1 MSVHWT
7 NGRSALQ
14 ATRPTSK
21 ASGILFLANTVLG
34 GQVDGCGGEFDDS
47 GSIRCTPILHLSYRR
62 SSVCRK
68 ECKI

>member
-1 MSVHWT
+1 MASSLSDPGQRTGNVSVHWT

-47 GSIRCTPILHLSYRR
+47 GSIR
-62 SSVCRK
+62 
-68 ECKI
+68 